1 MILQKEIRQIAER
14 VGVPP
19 TTIDKDW
26 VLGHV
31 LFAMYSNRVL
41 APNLI
46 FKGGTCLRK
55 CYFGNYRFSEDL
67 DFTINDIS
75 IIKRELIEDLVNET
89 SKNSGIIFHIEDI
102 SDMLFEDKQVGIKI
116 ILKFWGADHPKNQ
129 NIPDPQRWHSYIK
142 LEIMCHEL
150 MCFETINKTL
160 IHNYSD
166 ALGIAI
172 DIPCYAIEEVITEK
186 LRAMLQR
193 KYTAPRDYYD
203 LWYIL
208 TRHKPNLN
216 WENIMN
222 AFKSK
227 IAYKSIICNNIDMF
241 FTDKSL
247 KTLRSHWKASLGH
260 HLAETDLPKVEQV
273 INDLKDYLNLNMKF
287 N

>member
-1 MILQKEIRQIAER
+1 MILQKEIRKVAEEE
-14 VGVPP
+14 GVPP

-31 LFAMYSNRVL
+31 LHGIFSNKDL
-41 APNLI
+41 APTLI

-55 CYFGNYRFSEDL
+55 CYFGDYRFSEDL
-67 DFTINDIS
+67 DFTLDDIT
-75 IIKRELIEDLVNET
+75 IIKKELFEELISNISRST
-89 SKNSGIIFHIEDI
+89 GILFHLEQF

-116 ILKFWGADHPKNQ
+116 VMKFWGADHPKNQ
-129 NIPDPQRWHSYIK
+129 NIPEPNRWHAYIK

-150 MCFETINKTL
+150 LCFEIINKPL

-166 ALGIAI
+166 NAVITCE
-172 DIPCYAIEEVITEK
+172 IPCYAIEEVITEK

-208 TRHKPNLN
+208 TVYKPTLN
-216 WENIMN
+216 WQKILE

-227 IAYKSIICNNIDMF
+227 IAFKGIECNSVDLF
-241 FTDKSL
+241 FTDKNI
-247 KTLRSHWKASLGH
+247 KTLQSHWGGSLGH
-260 HLAETDLPKVEQV
+260 HLAVNALPPVDKV
-273 INDLKDYLNLNMKF
+273 ISDLKLVLNSNLKI
-287 N
+287 

>member
-1 MILQKEIRQIAER
+1 MILQKEIRQVAQAE
-14 VGVPP
+14 GVPP

-31 LFAMYSNRVL
+31 LFGIYTNEIL
-41 APNLI
+41 APILI

-67 DFTINDIS
+67 DFTISDIS
-75 IIKRELIEDLVNET
+75 IINKGLIEELTKSVSEH
-89 SKNSGIIFHIEDI
+89 SGIQLHIEQI
-102 SDMLFEDKQVGIKI
+102 SDMLFENKQVGVKI

-129 NIPDPQRWHSYIK
+129 NIPEPQRWHTYIK

-150 MCFETINKTL
+150 LCFSTIKKPL

-166 ALGIAI
+166 ASGLLCY
-172 DIPCYAIEEVITEK
+172 IPCYAIEEVTTEK

-208 TRHKPNLN
+208 TIYKPVID
-216 WENIMN
+216 WTQIAE
-222 AFKSK
+222 AFKAK
-227 IAYKSIICNNIDMF
+227 IAYKGIECDSTDLF
-241 FTDKSL
+241 FTDKNT
-247 KTLRSHWKASLGH
+247 KTLQSHWGASLGH
-260 HLAETDLPKVEQV
+260 HLAEAALPKVEQV
-273 INDLKDYLNLNMKF
+273 ILELKDTLALNLKL
-287 N
+287 

>member
-1 MILQKEIRQIAER
+1 MILQKEIRQVAQAE
-14 VGVPP
+14 GVPP

-31 LFAMYSNRVL
+31 LYGIYTNETL
-41 APNLI
+41 APTLI

-67 DFTINDIS
+67 DFTISDIS
-75 IIKRELIEDLVNET
+75 IINKGFIEELTKSVSEH
-89 SKNSGIIFHIEDI
+89 SGIQLHIEQI
-102 SDMLFEDKQVGIKI
+102 SDMLFENKQVGVKI

-129 NIPDPQRWHSYIK
+129 NIPEPQRWHTYIK

-150 MCFETINKTL
+150 LCFSTIKKPL

-166 ALGIAI
+166 ASGLLCN
-172 DIPCYAIEEVITEK
+172 IPCYAIEEVITEK

-208 TRHKPNLN
+208 TIYKPVID
-216 WENIMN
+216 WIQIAE
-222 AFKSK
+222 AFKAK
-227 IAYKSIICNNIDMF
+227 IAYKGIDCDSIDLF
-241 FTDKSL
+241 FTDKNT
-247 KTLRSHWKASLGH
+247 KTLQSHWGASLGH
-260 HLAETDLPKVEQV
+260 HLAEATLPKVDQV
-273 INDLKDYLNLNMKF
+273 ILELKDTLALNLKL
-287 N
+287 